1 MKTLVFRLLC
11 QLNGVLFINPRG
23 PRSACLLRSTQLPRE
38 GSWRP
43 ARWYLAQAR
52 ASNIHLASLAVAWC
66 LGSRGEEA
74 APTLD
79 WVPTCTPASAP
90 AHLTT
95 GSPGAP
101 SSPRASAPFAVP
113 FSAAP
118 LPAHFPACL
127 ALGLFLKICGVSGR
141 CLSLTRCRSVRPGS
155 QGGAMSGACSSYVSA
170 EQEVVRGFSCPL
182 PGGEAAAVFCCGFRD
197 HKYCCDDPHSF
208 FPYEHNYMWWLRYR
222 PWL

>member
-1 MKTLVFRLLC
+1 MKTLIFRLLC

-23 PRSACLLRSTQLPRE
+23 PHSACLLRSTQPPRE

-74 APTLD
+74 APTPD
-79 WVPTCTPASAP
+79 WVPAHTLASAP

-95 GSPGAP
+95 GFLGAP

-127 ALGLFLKICGVSGR
+127 ALQLFLRIRWVSGR
-141 CLSLTRCRSVRPGS
+141 RPSFTRCPSVR
-155 QGGAMSGACSSYVSA
+155 GAK
-170 EQEVVRGFSCPL
+170 
-182 PGGEAAAVFCCGFRD
+182 EAR
-197 HKYCCDDPHSF
+197 
-208 FPYEHNYMWWLRYR
+208 
-222 PWL
+222 